1 MAPWKPIGKPMDAYT
16 LLKVVHI
23 LSATVLFGT
32 GLGTALH
39 FWLANR
45 TGDVRAITVSARSTV
60 FADFAFTTPAAIV
73 QPVTGIALA
82 LMAGFPLSSPWIVIS
97 IALYLLAGACWVPV
111 VFIQLRM
118 RRMAEDAV
126 ANDRRL
132 GPAYQRLLHAWFA
145 LGWPAFAALVIVFW
159 LMVAKPAFA
168 G

>member
-1 MAPWKPIGKPMDAYT
+1 MEAYT
-16 LLKVVHI
+16 ILKVVHI

-45 TGDVRAITVSARSTV
+45 TGDVRAIAVSARSTV
-60 FADFAFTTPAAIV
+60 FADFAFTAPAAVV
-73 QPVTGIALA
+73 QPLTGVALA

-126 ANDRRL
+126 ASDRRL
-132 GPAYQRLLHAWFA
+132 GPAYQRLLRTWFA
-145 LGWPAFAALVIVFW
+145 LGLPAFIALAAVFW
-159 LMVAKPAFA
+159 LMVAKP
-168 G
+168 

>member
-1 MAPWKPIGKPMDAYT
+1 MDSYI

-23 LSATVLFGT
+23 VSATVLFGT

-45 TGDVRAITVSARSTV
+45 TGDVRAIAVSARTTV

-73 QPVTGIALA
+73 QPASGVALA
-82 LMAGFPLSSPWIVIS
+82 LMAGYPLSSAWIVLAA
-97 IALYLLAGACWVPV
+97 ALYLLAAACWVPV

-118 RRMAEDAV
+118 RRLAEDAV

-132 GPAYQRLLHAWFA
+132 GPQYHRLFNAWFA
-145 LGWPAFAALVIVFW
+145 LGWPAFVALLAVFW
-159 LMVAKPAFA
+159 LMVAKPTFA
-168 G
+168 